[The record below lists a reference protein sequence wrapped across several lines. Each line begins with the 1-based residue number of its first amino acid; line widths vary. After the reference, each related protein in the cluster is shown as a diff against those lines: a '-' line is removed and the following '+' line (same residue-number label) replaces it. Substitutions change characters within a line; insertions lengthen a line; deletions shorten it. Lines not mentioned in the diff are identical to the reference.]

1 MLTDPMDVF
10 IVPSLT
16 EYEKKTIKS
25 VDKADLDLKPGE
37 SDQKEAL
44 SENLSKSLIEIFKQT
59 LGDKVEDVIASKRL
73 VDSAATLV
81 IGKEGM
87 DKQMEKM
94 MKMMNKDYS
103 SSKKILEVNLTH
115 PLIKNLGKKV
125 LGDTTAPVLRNSILQ
140 IYEGALLLEGD
151 LSTPTEFV
159 SRMTELMVEATK

>member
-1 MLTDPMDVF
+1 M
-10 IVPSLT
+10 
-16 EYEKKTIKS
+16 
-25 VDKADLDLKPGE
+25 
-37 SDQKEAL
+37 
-44 SENLSKSLIEIFKQT
+44 
-59 LGDKVEDVIASKRL
+59 
-73 VDSAATLV
+73 
-81 IGKEGM
+81 IGKEGV

-103 SSKKILEVNLTH
+103 GTKKILEVNLTH

-125 LGDTTAPVLRNSILQ
+125 LGDATAPVLRNSILQ